1 MFQRRIIL
9 AFAVVVL
16 AFVGLGFRLGW
27 IQIVKTNIYAAKAE
41 ESQTKEQIIPARRGA
56 ILDRNMKE
64 LAISA
69 GSYDVFVRLKP
80 YGNTKPD
87 PKKQE
92 EQRMAAA
99 ELLSSVLGIEKDEIT
114 GKFDSDSSR
123 VRIAKDVDKSKMSL
137 IREDVL
143 KQGLNVIEIEE
154 NVAREYPRGAFAAH
168 VLGTV
173 GRDGAGL
180 GGIELQYND
189 YLSGKAGRRVV
200 STDRAGNPLT
210 DGETTIA
217 TDGSS
222 VVLTIDETIQYYV
235 ENAIEKTYK
244 DVKADRIEAL
254 VLDPKTGDV
263 LSMAAYPDYDP
274 NDFGKPADEEQLK
287 TFNTLDAEKQS
298 EMMNQL
304 WRNPLVSDLYEPASI
319 FKLVTASAG
328 IESGSVT
335 PETTFT
341 CKGSYHVIDR
351 DIKCWIYPRS
361 HGTQTVRQAVGNSC
375 NPVMIQIIQKMGYDN
390 FYRYL
395 ELYGITEPTGID
407 FPGEAKPIIQDK
419 TKSGPVGLAT
429 MAFGMGLNVTPV
441 QMGSAVSAMVNG
453 GNLMQPRLVK
463 ALADSSGKITEEFEP
478 KITRKVISQQTSD
491 EMKDILE
498 FAVEDAGAKVLQIPG
513 YRVGAKTGTAQLFEN
528 GAYSKTKIVGT
539 MAAVAPMEDPQFVV
553 LVVATNPKVGEHG
566 STTVGP
572 AVKTIMEE
580 ILRYK
585 SVKPSEDV
593 K

>member
-1 MFQRRIIL
+1 
-9 AFAVVVL
+9 VVVL

-41 ESQTKEQIIPARRGA
+41 EAQTKEQVIPARRGA

-80 YGNTKPD
+80 YGNTKAD
-87 PKKQE
+87 PQKQE
-92 EQRMAAA
+92 EQRLAAA
-99 ELLSSVLGIEKDEIT
+99 ELLASVLDLEKDEIT

-123 VRIAKDVDKSKMSL
+123 VRIAKDVDKNKMSL
-137 IREDVL
+137 IRTGITEKKL
-143 KQGLNVIEIEE
+143 SVIEIEE
-154 NVAREYPRGAFAAH
+154 NVDREYPRGAFAAH

-210 DGETTIA
+210 NGETTIA
-217 TDGSS
+217 TDGLS

-254 VLDPKTGDV
+254 VLDPNTGDV

-274 NDFGKPADEEQLK
+274 NNIGKPVDAEQLK
-287 TFNTLDAEKQS
+287 EFDKLDAEKQS
-298 EMMNQL
+298 EMMNKL

-335 PETTFT
+335 PETKFT
-341 CKGSYHVIDR
+341 CNGIYHVIDR
-351 DIKCWIYPRS
+351 DIKCWIYPKV

-375 NPVMIQIIQKMGYDN
+375 NPVMIQIVQKMGYDN

-407 FPGEAKPIIQDK
+407 FPGEAKPMIQDK

-478 KITRKVISQQTSD
+478 TVTRKVISKQTSD

-585 SVKPSEDV
+585 SVKPSGEV